1 MSLSRLRC
9 LVGEHLVEGGH
20 PPCTGRLGGPDGWPH
35 VPARPPRRLRRG
47 SWPDHRHDG
56 HRDRC
61 RRERRTPQ
69 CATSTRTSPLCAPGR
84 LRVGSQRVGA
94 KRASLAPRG
103 SLACTAQKKHEAG
116 TVAISG
122 TGETSATMS
131 PLVPSESAGMMLA
144 PSAATL
150 ARGNAKGSA
159 HRPQQAREGSER
171 AVPAARRTRCRRRRI
186 RAPRTTRR
194 SPRKCPSARAI
205 AARVRRRSARGPRW
219 LGMRHSRTSQRI
231 ASRHT
236 RVPHRL
242 PRRVGNTPPGKTWQK
257 CGKHGPKWRRSARR
271 YQRQSWTSMSPT
283 TAPVHPNRCRADRG
297 PGRTGSTGYR
307 GGICVPQGP
316 PSQHRSRARRR
327 VVQRHP
333 YCRITPP
340 RPAPCGP
347 DAGRR
352 TTGIPVAQEKPVPP
366 TRPASLSPSSRAP
379 SSAGH
384 VPTAAW

>member
-1 MSLSRLRC
+1 MHDIDKDLTS
-9 LVGEHLVEGGH
+9 
-20 PPCTGRLGGPDGWPH
+20 PCS
-35 VPARPPRRLRRG
+35 RPPEG
-47 SWPDHRHDG
+47 WQPTC
-56 HRDRC
+56 RC
-61 RRERRTPQ
+61 K
-69 CATSTRTSPLCAPGR
+69 TRTACTTR
-84 LRVGSQRVGA
+84 
-94 KRASLAPRG
+94 
-103 SLACTAQKKHEAG
+103 LACTTQKKHEAG
-116 TVAISG
+116 TAAISG
-122 TGETSATMS
+122 TGETSATTS

-171 AVPAARRTRCRRRRI
+171 AVPAVRRTRCRRRRI

-194 SPRKCPSARAI
+194 GPRKCPSARAI

-257 CGKHGPKWRRSARR
+257 CGEHGPKWRRSARR
-271 YQRQSWTSMSPT
+271 YQRQSWTSISPT
-283 TAPVHPNRCRADRG
+283 TAPAHPNRCHADRA

-316 PSQHRSRARRR
+316 PSRPRSKALDREHEGAWCNGTPTAGSRHH
-327 VVQRHP
+327 VQRPAAPTPGAGPRGARLRRQGRCRPLVPLRCHP
-333 YCRITPP
+333 VLARP
-340 RPAPCGP
+340 RPQVARC
-347 DAGRR
+347 RR
-352 TTGIPVAQEKPVPP
+352 TRSYRRMVT
-366 TRPASLSPSSRAP
+366 
-379 SSAGH
+379 SACSDGQSH
-384 VPTAAW
+384 A